1 MNSQNGRFLM
11 SLVLVLISGL
21 LVIVLANGS
30 SVVANS
36 SNSTALQLLQKL
48 KTCQQI
54 SKGLYATDTETKASI
69 AVCDTKNAVWW
80 NADMDIDCDGI
91 NTIECNP
98 KTDTAYQPETSLET
112 SSGQPFNAATMSYV
126 VIPSISS
133 RWNYKKSGIALGA
146 VVAVIYNGA
155 VEYGVFADTGP
166 VEIIGEASYALAK
179 RLGIDPNPTSG
190 GVDSGVTYLVFKN
203 SRVSPVES
211 HAAMVS
217 LGQKLV
223 KDFLKNK

>member
-11 SLVLVLISGL
+11 SWVLVLISGL

-30 SVVANS
+30 SDVTNS

-48 KTCQQI
+48 KTCQQV

-112 SSGQPFNAATMSYV
+112 SSGQPFNAATMPYV

-133 RWNYKKSGIALGA
+133 RWNYQKSGIALGA
-146 VVAVIYNGA
+146 VVAVIYKGA

-179 RLGIDPNPTSG
+179 RLGIDPDPTSG

-211 HAAMVS
+211 QAATVS

-223 KDFLKNK
+223 KDFLKSK

>member
-1 MNSQNGRFLM
+1 MNSQNRRFLM
-11 SLVLVLISGL
+11 SWVLVLISGM

-30 SVVANS
+30 SVVTNS

-48 KTCQQI
+48 KTCQQV
-54 SKGLYATDTETKASI
+54 SKGLYATDGDTKASI

-91 NTIECNP
+91 KTIECNP
-98 KTDTAYQPETSLET
+98 KTDAAYQPETSLET
-112 SSGQPFNAATMSYV
+112 SSGQPFNAANMPYV

-133 RWNYKKSGIALGA
+133 RWNYKKSSIALGA

-166 VEIIGEASYALAK
+166 VGIIGEASYALAK
-179 RLGIDPNPTSG
+179 RLGIDPDPTSG

-211 HAAMVS
+211 QAAAVS

-223 KDFLKNK
+223 KDFLGNN